1 MDPREERIGTGD
13 VEGLYLSELAPG
25 DVLVIG
31 TLNSTYSLVYLG
43 ASAALLAKHSPQ
55 FAEPESVN
63 VLGSTWGD
71 SALKMAFL
79 GVGMCM
85 EFERSEDGRVVVT
98 SPIQWRQRSFSKAH
112 NPRLDRDPHGRA

>member
-43 ASAALLAKHSPQ
+43 ASAALLA
-55 FAEPESVN
+55 A
-63 VLGSTWGD
+63 T
-71 SALKMAFL
+71 
-79 GVGMCM
+79 C
-85 EFERSEDGRVVVT
+85 VT
-98 SPIQWRQRSFSKAH
+98 A
-112 NPRLDRDPHGRA
+112 A